1 MLNEPHNALFGGA
14 EGDEILKNIILLARN
29 RRVKNLACEIGYDQ
43 KSSLEKALKINGFE
57 AKFYQDL
64 AGFDRGFTAK
74 LALNLKKGQG

>member
-1 MLNEPHNALFGGA
+1 M
-14 EGDEILKNIILLARN
+14 
-29 RRVKNLACEIGYDQ
+29 GYDQ
-43 KSSLEKALKINGFE
+43 KSSLEKALKFNGFE